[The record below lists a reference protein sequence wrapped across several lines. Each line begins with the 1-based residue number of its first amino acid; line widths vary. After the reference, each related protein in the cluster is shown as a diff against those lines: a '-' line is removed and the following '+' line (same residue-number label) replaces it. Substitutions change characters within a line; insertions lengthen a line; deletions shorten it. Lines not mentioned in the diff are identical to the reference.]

1 MSPRDSGCSAASDA
15 TALFLPLCQQAAV
28 RYAGRIFTRP
38 HIGLV
43 AEKGP
48 EAIIPLN
55 KPGGFGL
62 PSVTVNAPIT
72 INGAAAGHADL
83 SAILAE
89 HARAIAYEVQR
100 VLQIEYEQAAVV

>member
-1 MSPRDSGCSAASDA
+1 MPSSSPRPAPTPHAAGGMFS
-15 TALFLPLCQQAAV
+15 
-28 RYAGRIFTRP
+28 RP

-43 AEKGP
+43 AERGP